1 MRAYYA
7 VRALSLRPLPRI
19 EERMSRVLIVDDEPA
34 IADTLSYVLR
44 SEGHVVD
51 QAENGAA
58 ALTLLRDVPPDL
70 ALVDVG
76 LPDISGFE
84 LVRRLRSFSTLPVMF
99 LTARS
104 DEIDRVM
111 GFELGADDY
120 VVKPFSP
127 REVAGRVRAI
137 LRRTAAGT
145 TPVAAQI
152 SGGFTVHE
160 LEARIDYRG
169 QALSLTRFEFRLL
182 AHLLRSPRRV
192 FSREQLLDAV
202 WGNDRDS
209 TDRTVD
215 THIKTLRAKLREVAP
230 DADPIQTHRGLGY
243 SVQA

>member
-1 MRAYYA
+1 
-7 VRALSLRPLPRI
+7 
-19 EERMSRVLIVDDEPA
+19 MSRILIVDDEPT
-34 IADTLSYVLR
+34 IADTLIYVLR
-44 SEGHVVD
+44 SEGHEVLLADTGLGGLAVLR
-51 QAENGAA
+51 AE
-58 ALTLLRDVPPDL
+58 RPEL

-84 LVRRLRSFSTLPVMF
+84 LVRRLRAFSDLPVMF
-99 LTARS
+99 LTARG

-137 LRRTAAGT
+137 LRRGGASPTPLASGAAD
-145 TPVAAQI
+145 
-152 SGGFTVHE
+152 FEHHE
-160 LEARIDYRG
+160 LEARIVFRG
-169 QALSLTRFEFRLL
+169 EPLALTRFEYKLL
-182 AHLLRSPRRV
+182 AYLLRHPRRV
-192 FSREQLLDAV
+192 FSRDQLLDGV

-243 SVQA
+243 SVSA

>member
-1 MRAYYA
+1 
-7 VRALSLRPLPRI
+7 
-19 EERMSRVLIVDDEPA
+19 MSRVLIVDDEPA

-44 SEGHVVD
+44 SEGHVVE

-58 ALTLLRDVPPDL
+58 ALALLRDAPPDL
-70 ALVDVG
+70 ALVDIG

-84 LVRRLRSFSTLPVMF
+84 LVRRLRAFSTLPVMF

-104 DEIDRVM
+104 EEIDRVM

-137 LRRTAAGT
+137 LRRTAAGASAVVA
-145 TPVAAQI
+145 PVG
-152 SGGFTVHE
+152 GGFTLFE
-160 LEARIDYRG
+160 LEARIEYRG
-169 QALSLTRFEFRLL
+169 QALPLTRFEFRLL
-182 AHLLRSPRRV
+182 AHLLRAPRRV

-215 THIKTLRAKLREVAP
+215 THVKTLRAKLREVAP

>member
-1 MRAYYA
+1 
-7 VRALSLRPLPRI
+7 
-19 EERMSRVLIVDDEPA
+19 MSRVLIVDDEPA

-44 SEGHVVD
+44 SEGHVVE

-58 ALTLLRDVPPDL
+58 ALALLRDAPPDL
-70 ALVDVG
+70 ALVDIG

-84 LVRRLRSFSTLPVMF
+84 LVRRLRAFSTLPVMF
-99 LTARS
+99 LTARNE
-104 DEIDRVM
+104 EIDRVM

-137 LRRTAAGT
+137 LRRTAAGASAVVA
-145 TPVAAQI
+145 PVG
-152 SGGFTVHE
+152 GGFTLFE
-160 LEARIDYRG
+160 LEARIEYRG
-169 QALSLTRFEFRLL
+169 QALPLTRFEFRLL
-182 AHLLRSPRRV
+182 VHLLRAPRRV

-215 THIKTLRAKLREVAP
+215 THVKTLRAKLREVAP